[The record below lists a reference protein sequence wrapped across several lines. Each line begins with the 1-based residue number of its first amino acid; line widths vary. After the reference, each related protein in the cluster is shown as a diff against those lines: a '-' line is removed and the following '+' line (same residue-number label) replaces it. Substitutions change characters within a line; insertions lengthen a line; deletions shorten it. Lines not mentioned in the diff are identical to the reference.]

1 MVRLISIITLLLL
14 VVVVA
19 APVFSQKKKKKK
31 KGKTE
36 HVEVDKNRVLK
47 LVFDGERQELLGNP
61 VKAASYYQECIN
73 IDPENSVCLFKLASV
88 YNIRGNYNGSVNL
101 VKRAITIDPSN
112 KWYLL
117 LLSNNYIALG
127 DLNNATLSFEKAI
140 ELDPFKPEY
149 RLELAELYAQQGK
162 FKEAI
167 ALLDEFE
174 ERRGIHPEINIRKQ
188 NFYVRNGQTNKAI
201 EECKILIEAFPEE
214 ANYYGLLAELF
225 IQNND
230 HENALKAF
238 NDLLEIDPE
247 NGLAHYS
254 LANYY
259 RQNDEIE
266 KTEAELLLAVGSK
279 DLELETKLVILNY
292 YTDVLVD
299 DPSKGPYTKK
309 LFDAFEKANPNNARA
324 YAAIGD
330 FYYKQG
336 EPVKARGYIYKSLEL
351 EKDKFQV
358 WNQLII
364 IDSELQDWE
373 AMVKDGEAALE
384 LFPSNP
390 AFYYFLGI
398 GYMQNEDYE
407 NAIEV
412 LETGKM
418 MIFKNEGG
426 LVDFQTLLGDVY
438 NSAGQYKKSAE
449 YYEKVLKIQPDNIY
463 VLNNYAY
470 YLSLRKENLDK
481 AKKMAKRAVELEPDQ
496 YNYQD
501 TYGWVLYKN
510 GDYEEAAIWLE
521 KSVNSGG
528 SVNGEILEHYGDA
541 LFMIGKKEKAL
552 EIWKMAKS
560 VGDASELIDIKIKE
574 QKIPDIN

>member
-1 MVRLISIITLLLL
+1 MVRLIGIITLVLL
-14 VVVVA
+14 VA

-36 HVEVDKNRVLK
+36 LVEVDKNRVLK

-88 YNIRGNYNGSVNL
+88 YNIRGNYNGSINL
-101 VKRAITIDPSN
+101 VKKAIAIDPTN

-117 LLSNNYIALG
+117 LLSNSYIALG
-127 DLNNATLSFEKAI
+127 DLNNATLAFEKAI

-149 RLELAELYAQQGK
+149 QLELSELYAQQGK

-167 ALLDEFE
+167 TLLDEFE
-174 ERRGIHPEINIRKQ
+174 EKRGIHPEINIRKQ

-201 EECKILIEAFPEE
+201 DECKILIKAFPEE
-214 ANYYGLLAELF
+214 PNYYGLLAELY
-225 IQNND
+225 IQNKD
-230 HENALKAF
+230 QENALKAF
-238 NDLLEIDPE
+238 NDLLEIDPD

-266 KTEAELLLAVGSK
+266 KAEAELLLAIGSK
-279 DLELETKLVILNY
+279 NLELETKLVILNH
-292 YTDVLVD
+292 YTEVLAN
-299 DPSKGPYTKK
+299 DPSKWPYTKK
-309 LFDAFEKANPNNARA
+309 LFDAFEKANPNNAKA
-324 YAAIGD
+324 YAAISD

-336 EPVKARGYIYKSLEL
+336 EPEKARDYTYKSLEL

-364 IDSELQDWE
+364 MDSELQDWD

-438 NSAGQYKKSAE
+438 NSDGQYKKSAE
-449 YYEKVLKIQPDNIY
+449 NYDKVLKVQPDNIY
-463 VLNNYAY
+463 ILNNYAY
-470 YLSLRKENLDK
+470 YLSLRKEHLEK
-481 AKKMAKRAVELEPDQ
+481 AKKMARRTVELEPDQ

-501 TYGWVLYKN
+501 TYGWVLFQN
-510 GDYEEAAIWLE
+510 GEYGEAVIWLE
-521 KSVNSGG
+521 KSVNTGG

-541 LFMIGKKEKAL
+541 LFMVGKKDKAL

-560 VGDASELIDIKIKE
+560 VGDASDLIDTKIKE